1 MKGVNTKYMLLECGV
16 RTINTARV
24 TGPKPSKI
32 GQGQTQGH
40 LKVIQPHQVWCHLK
54 GFQNMFLCA
63 KDEVSSNNALE
74 VMPS

>member
-1 MKGVNTKYMLLECGV
+1 MGKNIT
-16 RTINTARV
+16 
-24 TGPKPSKI
+24 KI

-40 LKVIQPHQVWCHLK
+40 LKVIKPHQVWCHLK
-54 GFQNMFLCA
+54 GFQNMFLYA